1 MKVISTCV
9 WHGHSERAYEY
20 QILPLEAEFQQMGG
34 NFILCDRDV
43 LGDWSPL
50 YIGQTDDLC
59 ERLGDLELKR
69 WVREQ
74 GATYI
79 HAHPNRH
86 EADRESEKADLVS
99 RFRPPLNRFKL
110 N

>member
-9 WHGHSERAYEY
+9 WHGYSERAYEY
-20 QILPLEAEFQQMGG
+20 QILPLEAEFQRMGG

-59 ERLGDLELKR
+59 ECLGALELKR
-69 WVREQ
+69 WIREQ

-79 HAHPNRH
+79 HVHLVRH
-86 EADRESEKADLVS
+86 DVDRESEKADLIS
-99 RFRPPLNRFKL
+99 RFRPPLNRFML